1 MNKRNN
7 DRIVGEYASGRSG
20 PLLLMV
26 CGIHGNEPASVA
38 AAQRV
43 FDSLHRQQPE
53 LSGRMVA
60 FAGNLKA
67 LERNQRFINRDLN
80 RMWSPE
86 DLARLR
92 SQDAAQ
98 DSVEESEQR
107 ALLACIESELQNNSD
122 RVIFLDLHST
132 SASGPPFSLISD
144 TLQNRQ
150 IALAFPLPV
159 ILGLEEAIDGSLLN
173 YFGEQGFVS
182 VGVEGGQHLDA
193 HTADHHESIIWL
205 ALVAGGL
212 LGEAQAPDL
221 ERHRQR
227 LAAAAA
233 GLPSAVE
240 IVHRHGLAVENDFRM
255 EDGFVNFAAVTK
267 NQIMAHDRGEEVR
280 SPVAGLLVLPRYQAI
295 GDDGFFL
302 GRKVSPFWLKL
313 SVLLRKLRLDLLI
326 PLLPGVRRHPTL
338 VNALRVDK
346 RVARWLVVQIFHLF
360 GFRRCRPEGDT
371 SCSVDATRVRG
382 VSPVATPLLGRV
394 FVSPL

>member
-1 MNKRNN
+1 MYICFGQSICQMNKRNN

-150 IALAFPLPV
+150 IALAFPLP
-159 ILGLEEAIDGSLLN
+159 LSWDSKK
-173 YFGEQGFVS
+173 
-182 VGVEGGQHLDA
+182 
-193 HTADHHESIIWL
+193 
-205 ALVAGGL
+205 
-212 LGEAQAPDL
+212 
-221 ERHRQR
+221 
-227 LAAAAA
+227 
-233 GLPSAVE
+233 PSM
-240 IVHRHGLAVENDFRM
+240 VH
-255 EDGFVNFAAVTK
+255 
-267 NQIMAHDRGEEVR
+267 
-280 SPVAGLLVLPRYQAI
+280 
-295 GDDGFFL
+295 
-302 GRKVSPFWLKL
+302 
-313 SVLLRKLRLDLLI
+313 
-326 PLLPGVRRHPTL
+326 
-338 VNALRVDK
+338 
-346 RVARWLVVQIFHLF
+346 
-360 GFRRCRPEGDT
+360 C
-371 SCSVDATRVRG
+371 
-382 VSPVATPLLGRV
+382 
-394 FVSPL
+394 